1 MPLHMFAEAACVR
14 EGKEDA
20 AGQLGLLCSCRV
32 GCTAGVPRMY
42 TETISIIKMSI
53 SEFQI

>member
-20 AGQLGLLCSCRV
+20 AGQLGLLCSCRA

-42 TETISIIKMSI
+42 IETISIIKMSI